1 LSRTVKF
8 GIVGGYGATGKAVVS
23 ELLKS
28 GDGEILLGGRDGIRL
43 EAAVAEFDGR
53 VSTARV
59 DILDTESLDQFCSRC
74 SLIINCGGP
83 VKLLQDRVA
92 HAALRARCHYVDPA
106 GLSFVKE
113 RMLAYAQQ
121 IADLGL
127 SFVVS
132 SGWMPGISEL
142 LPVHAYL
149 QAKAQMDSI
158 ESVNVYFTDSGE
170 WSDNALRDAAFYVRK
185 IGFPKPGYFHKGV
198 RAPCKLSEATR
209 KIDLGNSI
217 GLRQF
222 SLVSMAELD
231 DVGRRLS
238 DCNFATYSYSS
249 GVRTTAA
256 ALMIA
261 LLPLSE
267 KFGARLTRGIF
278 RRSQLPVAGFV
289 VAHVA
294 GRAKGRSA
302 VLKSR
307 IVFEPGR
314 DYWINAI
321 ALATVAR
328 MVSAAKGVIF
338 GVHFL
343 TEAVE
348 PAALM
353 VELRKAG
360 VRQSEIF
367 ELCDQCSIRCPTREH
382 GGNLMS
388 VPGRWITKQTGDM
401 VYTFAENSWLS
412 QLWLDA

>member
-1 LSRTVKF
+1 MSRRVEF

-43 EAAVAEFDGR
+43 EAAAAEFGRR
-53 VSTARV
+53 VSTACV
-59 DILDTESLDQFCSRC
+59 NILDTESLDQFCSRC

-92 HAALRARCHYVDPA
+92 HGALRARCHYVDPA

-113 RMLAYAQQ
+113 RMLAHAQQ

-185 IGFPKPGYFHKGV
+185 IGFPKPGYFRKGV
-198 RAPCKLSEATR
+198 RVPCKLSEATR
-209 KIDLGNSI
+209 KIDLGSSI

-231 DVGRRLS
+231 DVGRRLT
-238 DCNFATYSYSS
+238 DCNFATYSYLS
-249 GVRTTAA
+249 GVRTTAT

-267 KFGARLTRGIF
+267 KFGARLMRGIF
-278 RRSQLPVAGFV
+278 RRNQLPVAGFV

-314 DYWINAI
+314 DYWINSI

-328 MVSAAKGVIF
+328 MVSAAKSVTF

-353 VELRKAG
+353 IELRKAG
-360 VRQSEIF
+360 VGQWQIF
-367 ELCDQCSIRCPTREH
+367 ELCD
-382 GGNLMS
+382 
-388 VPGRWITKQTGDM
+388 
-401 VYTFAENSWLS
+401 
-412 QLWLDA
+412 

>member
-1 LSRTVKF
+1 LTRRVQF
-8 GIVGGYGATGKAVVS
+8 GIVGGYGATGTSAVS

-28 GDGEILLGGRDGIRL
+28 GDGEILLGGRDEMKL
-43 EAAVAEFDGR
+43 KAAAEEFGSR
-53 VSTARV
+53 VSAAGV
-59 DILDTESLDQFCSRC
+59 DVLDAHSLDEFCGRC
-74 SLIINCGGP
+74 SLVVNCGGP

-92 HAALRARCHYVDPA
+92 QSALRARCHYVDPA

-113 RMLAYAQQ
+113 RMLPYAPQ

-132 SGWMPGISEL
+132 AGWMPGVTEL

-149 QAKAQMDSI
+149 EAKTQMDPV
-158 ESVNVYFTDSGE
+158 ESVDVYFADSGE
-170 WSDNALRDAAFYVRK
+170 WSDNALRDAAFYLRK

-198 RAPCKLSEATR
+198 RVRSKLSEATR
-209 KIDLGNSI
+209 QIDMGNSV
-217 GLRQF
+217 GRREF

-238 DCNFATYSYSS
+238 DCNFSTYSYLS

-267 KFGARLTRGIF
+267 KYGTRLMRGIF
-278 RRSQLPVAGFV
+278 RRNQLPVAGFV

-294 GRAKGRSA
+294 GRSRGRSA

-307 IVFEPGR
+307 IVFEAGR
-314 DYWINAI
+314 DYWINGV

-328 MVSAAKGVIF
+328 MVSAGKGVTS

-348 PAALM
+348 PRALM
-353 VELRKAG
+353 TELRKAG
-360 VRQSEIF
+360 IDQSEIF
-367 ELCDQCSIRCPTREH
+367 ERCD
-382 GGNLMS
+382 
-388 VPGRWITKQTGDM
+388 W
-401 VYTFAENSWLS
+401 
-412 QLWLDA
+412 